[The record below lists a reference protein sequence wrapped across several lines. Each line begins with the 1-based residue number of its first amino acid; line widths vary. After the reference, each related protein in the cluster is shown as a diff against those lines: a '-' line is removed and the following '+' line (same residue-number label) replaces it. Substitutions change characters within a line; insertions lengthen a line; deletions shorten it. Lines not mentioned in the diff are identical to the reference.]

1 MENKQGW
8 VLQVELL
15 GIFVALLMM
24 FFSMGSK
31 IDLVAQ
37 QTTERTDKMFEMFV
51 TLIKE
56 GNKHNQAITI
66 KQVEFENRLQ
76 SQAETVAMVGGKVL
90 EWRDQQLNQ
99 RKP

>member
-8 VLQVELL
+8 VIQVELL
-15 GIFVALLMM
+15 GIFIALMMM

-31 IDLVAQ
+31 VDLVAQ

-56 GNKHNQAITI
+56 SNKQSQTLTI
-66 KQVEFENRLQ
+66 KQLEFENRLQ
-76 SQAETVAMVGGKVL
+76 AQAENLAMVGGKVL
-90 EWRDQQLNQ
+90 EWREQQLSD
-99 RKP
+99 RRP